1 MGSKDLKEVV
11 AEAFLIALDEKLDK
25 RNTYTNRDIGDERRE
40 FKRAGIPL
48 KKVAKGRGVTLP
60 NLKGVKNTDAEDFD
74 ADTTQGKMKQWAR
87 TMQTNKTDEKKGKKS
102 KKVDRVIPSKEDRK
116 KSRDQRRAVHT
127 QVKNDTDRPSA
138 ISTEGKGN
146 STLQAG
152 NTRAS
157 LRRALGKPIK
167 AHMFKEQ
174 IKNAVLNYLEESEK
188 AGRKLTQA
196 RQQGKL
202 KPGKLSKEDYEAG
215 HASHPAA
222 LRNRIRTSIAD
233 KAGRKA
239 SDKETDRLSKH
250 QDIGGSVAAH
260 HLTHGI
266 KKSLEKDPSQGE
278 GSDASKRTIDIAPMR
293 SRRAHPQSGSMAQLD
308 KHQKMARKRGEVA
321 ATQSTED
328 FHAGEEAA
336 GATLN
341 PKQASKAARSR
352 TRTAAGE
359 VRTAKHQAAQGTGAK
374 TTKSSKNPAIRN
386 AVRDEDRNTRDRRN
400 TYGDTKQGYKDS
412 TDFDPMNP
420 FKEQIKNAVLN
431 YLKEDDAQPPSA
443 QGKRASFYRTARRV
457 ANRNTSWDPT
467 VAPNNTAQAKARTK
481 QILARKRHGAG
492 GYAPAGS
499 RSGAQAD
506 SERVMRQADK
516 RWQRGPDTTPQ
527 VR

>member
-1 MGSKDLKEVV
+1 MG
-11 AEAFLIALDEKLDK
+11 
-25 RNTYTNRDIGDERRE
+25 
-40 FKRAGIPL
+40 
-48 KKVAKGRGVTLP
+48 
-60 NLKGVKNTDAEDFD
+60 
-74 ADTTQGKMKQWAR
+74 
-87 TMQTNKTDEKKGKKS
+87 
-102 KKVDRVIPSKEDRK
+102 
-116 KSRDQRRAVHT
+116 
-127 QVKNDTDRPSA
+127 
-138 ISTEGKGN
+138 
-146 STLQAG
+146 
-152 NTRAS
+152 
-157 LRRALGKPIK
+157 
-167 AHMFKEQ
+167 FKEQ
-174 IKNAVLNYLEESEK
+174 FKNAVLNYLGAREQTFSGDREKFGRNQRHNVRRFGLDAQPANNTERVRAGDQARAQVDQKTAVKRHGVTAFASAGNRAGAQTRSNIDATKASRRASTNPASRRARTQITASIELQSDYKQQLRNAVLEYLSPEAYNNRLSQSADMVTKDQANRNTRRAPVKGSIQAGREIDDLAGTRSDRVSRVQRGRRGGGNSRLQRKGFDDKRAVGPNKPRPATLKLGKTLDIEEQFKNAVLKYLDENEE

-196 RQQGKL
+196 RQQGRL
-202 KPGKLSKEDYEAG
+202 KPGKLSKEDYEEG
-215 HASHPAA
+215 HTSHPEA
-222 LRNRIRTSIAD
+222 LRNRIRQSVANQ
-233 KAGRKA
+233 AGRRA
-239 SDKETDRLSKH
+239 SSKETNRLSKH

-420 FKEQIKNAVLN
+420 FK
-431 YLKEDDAQPPSA
+431 
-443 QGKRASFYRTARRV
+443 
-457 ANRNTSWDPT
+457 
-467 VAPNNTAQAKARTK
+467 
-481 QILARKRHGAG
+481 
-492 GYAPAGS
+492 
-499 RSGAQAD
+499 
-506 SERVMRQADK
+506 
-516 RWQRGPDTTPQ
+516 
-527 VR
+527 

>member
-1 MGSKDLKEVV
+1 MGFKEQIKNTVSTYLEEAQLK
-11 AEAFLIALDEKLDK
+11 ARIS
-25 RNTYTNRDIGDERRE
+25 
-40 FKRAGIPL
+40 
-48 KKVAKGRGVTLP
+48 
-60 NLKGVKNTDAEDFD
+60 TDAEAGMGATISGDPEK
-74 ADTTQGKMKQWAR
+74 AGKRK
-87 TMQTNKTDEKKGKKS
+87 KTVRIKDLIPFEPDEKMETPEARSNIDRIKKAIQSGKKLPPLVTRNTKKGRQVIDGHHRLKAHKELGT
-102 KKVDRVIPSKEDRK
+102 KKVQIARPSK
-116 KSRDQRRAVHT
+116 
-127 QVKNDTDRPSA
+127 
-138 ISTEGKGN
+138 ISVEPNMTK
-146 STLQAG
+146 
-152 NTRAS
+152 
-157 LRRALGKPIK
+157 IK
-167 AHMFKEQ
+167 AREQ
-174 IKNAVLNYLEESEK
+174 IKNAVLEYLSPEAYNNRLSQSADMVTKDQANRNTRRAPVKGSIQAGREIDDLAGTRSDRVSRVQRGRRGGGNSRLQRKGFDDKRAVGPNKPRPATLKLGKTLDIEEQFKNAVLKYLDENEE

-196 RQQGKL
+196 RQQGRL
-202 KPGKLSKEDYEAG
+202 KPGKLSKEDYEEG
-215 HASHPAA
+215 HTSHPEA
-222 LRNRIRTSIAD
+222 LRNRIRQSVANQ
-233 KAGRKA
+233 AGRRA
-239 SDKETDRLSKH
+239 SSKETNRLSKH

-328 FHAGEEAA
+328 FHAGEEEA

-420 FKEQIKNAVLN
+420 FK
-431 YLKEDDAQPPSA
+431 
-443 QGKRASFYRTARRV
+443 
-457 ANRNTSWDPT
+457 
-467 VAPNNTAQAKARTK
+467 
-481 QILARKRHGAG
+481 
-492 GYAPAGS
+492 
-499 RSGAQAD
+499 
-506 SERVMRQADK
+506 
-516 RWQRGPDTTPQ
+516 
-527 VR
+527 